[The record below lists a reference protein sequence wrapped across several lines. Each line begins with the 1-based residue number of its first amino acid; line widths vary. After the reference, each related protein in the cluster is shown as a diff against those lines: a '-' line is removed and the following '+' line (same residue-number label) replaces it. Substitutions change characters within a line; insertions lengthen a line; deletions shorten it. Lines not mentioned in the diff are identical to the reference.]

1 MFNQDPFHIEVHLQT
16 LTEIRQLLAE
26 RGLTPRHRLGQNF
39 LHDKNQLIKLLDA
52 ANIKPNDLV
61 LEVGPGTGTL
71 TQALLERGTNVI
83 ACELDPGMAQIIRDT
98 LGRFMNTSEPAS
110 VKPAPPHTQSTIARD
125 RRDTPRLAAL
135 TLIEGDALDKQ
146 RRLNP
151 QIIEAMNS
159 RDFKLVANLPYQIA
173 SPLISSLLTD
183 HPNCRGMYVTIQKE
197 VAERLMAK
205 SNSKAYGSLTMIVQA
220 LAEIELISTLSPG
233 CFWPPPDVTSAMIAI
248 TPKHSTPIN
257 SGTESAREFST
268 FVTQLF
274 TKRRKQL
281 GTIFGR
287 QHAGWS
293 DNQLQSIMSLR
304 PDAINVEQAM
314 ALWQVFAQD

>member
-1 MFNQDPFHIEVHLQT
+1 VQT

-39 LHDKNQLIKLLDA
+39 LHDKNQLTKLVDA
-52 ANIKPNDLV
+52 ANVQPSDLI

-71 TQALLERGTNVI
+71 TEALLERGANMI
-83 ACELDPGMAQIIRDT
+83 ACELDEQLAN
-98 LGRFMNTSEPAS
+98 LL
-110 VKPAPPHTQSTIARD
+110 HD
-125 RRDTPRLAAL
+125 RLDDRI
-135 TLIEGDALDKQ
+135 TLIRGDALDKQ

-151 QIIEAMNS
+151 QIIEAIHS
-159 RDFKLVANLPYQIA
+159 RRFKLVANLPYQIA

-197 VAERLMAK
+197 VAERLMAQ
-205 SNSKAYGSLTMIVQA
+205 SNSKAYGSLTIIVQA
-220 LAEIELISTLSPG
+220 LADIELISTLSPG

-248 TPKHSTPIN
+248 TPKHSTPIK
-257 SGTESAREFST
+257 SGTESARAFAT
-268 FVTQLF
+268 FITQMF

-281 GTIFGR
+281 GTVFGR

-293 DNQLQSIMSLR
+293 DERVQSLVNLR
-304 PDAINVEQAM
+304 PDAISVDQAI
-314 ALWQVFAQD
+314 ALWQVFAQE